1 MASFDLTGQKYALQ
15 SAPIQIAD
23 GEINRKIVIKGSD
36 ITKHSTTAS
45 DTFEVCNL
53 GQNIMVTEMAFVVLD
68 ADDTAITLKVG
79 YSDGT
84 NTDDDAYDADVA
96 LDSTGITALNN
107 ADFTANKLLI
117 DEAVGADFKLILTFS
132 ALSTLDDATEFV
144 IYFKAT
150 SFGDAPYA
158 NTLNAPV

>member
-1 MASFDLTGQKYALQ
+1 MASFDLTGQKYNLQ

-23 GEINRKIVIKGSD
+23 GEIGRKIVIKGSD
-36 ITKHSTTAS
+36 ITALSTSAT

-53 GQNIMVTEMAFVVLD
+53 GQNIMINEMSFVVLD

-96 LDSTGITALNN
+96 LNATGITALNN

-132 ALSTLDDATEFV
+132 ALTTLDDATEFV

-150 SFGDAPYA
+150 SFNDAPYA
-158 NTLNAPV
+158 TTLNAPV